1 MQRRDVIT
9 GLIAGLAMP
18 FVARPAVATTGS
30 ILARGAG
37 PLIDLDTG
45 ASLYEMYD
53 PEPEPSQEGPMGQSP
68 QVDFAAGTPVL
79 KMWNIHTDER
89 IAVRP
94 VQATGVDHTAL
105 DQVNRFM
112 RDWRRNEVK
121 PIDANAVV
129 GLLEIQEQARRQG
142 FSGDMRF
149 LSGYRSRATNDAI
162 RAAGANAARNSLHI
176 QAKAIDFSLP
186 GVSIRDTIQLA
197 KGLHMGGVGGYDTFV
212 HVDTGRVRFWG
223 TAA

>member
-1 MQRRDVIT
+1 MHRRHVIT
-9 GLIAGLAMP
+9 GLIAGFAIP
-18 FVARPAVATTGS
+18 FVARQAVATTGS
-30 ILARGAG
+30 LLARGAG

-45 ASLYEMYD
+45 TSLYEMYD
-53 PEPEPSQEGPMGQSP
+53 PEPEPLQEGPMGQSP

-79 KMWNIHTDER
+79 NMWNIHTDER

-94 VQATGVDHTAL
+94 VLATGVDQVAL
-105 DQVNRFM
+105 DQVSRFM

-121 PIDANAVV
+121 PFDANAVV
-129 GLLEIQEQARRQG
+129 GMLEIQEQARRNG
-142 FSGDMRF
+142 FSGDVRF

-186 GVSIRDTIQLA
+186 GVSIRDTIRLS
-197 KGLHMGGVGGYDTFV
+197 KGLHIGGVGGYDSFV
-212 HVDTGRVRFWG
+212 HIDTGRVRFWG